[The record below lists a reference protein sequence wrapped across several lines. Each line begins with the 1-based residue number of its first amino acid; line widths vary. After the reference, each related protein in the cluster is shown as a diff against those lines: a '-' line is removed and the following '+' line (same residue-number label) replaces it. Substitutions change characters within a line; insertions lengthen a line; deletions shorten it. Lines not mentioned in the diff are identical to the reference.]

1 MPGLVVKTIQNT
13 TAMRQT
19 ALKLYDLGKPQV
31 MKTVGEMMRD
41 YFTPFVPMRTGKL
54 RKSARYRV
62 SYGYV
67 SLSWGNNKNTAEYAP
82 YQYGGIV
89 YKTNFPVY
97 SNGSFMGWRSK
108 RGATKVPARD
118 DSGRLKEL
126 GVQRDILVKYG
137 KTYTLVHLGYRTP
150 GTHHHWVEYGR
161 SAPQYNKFRRDL
173 IKYMKS
179 NL

>member
-31 MKTVGEMMRD
+31 MQTVGEMMRD
-41 YFTPFVPMRTGKL
+41 YFNQFVPMRTGAL
-54 RKSARYRV
+54 RKSVRYRV

-67 SLSWGNNKNTAEYAP
+67 GLSWGNTKNTAKYAQ
-82 YQYGGIV
+82 YQYGGVV
-89 YKTNFPVY
+89 YKNNFPVFKDG
-97 SNGSFMGWRSK
+97 NFIGWRSK
-108 RGATKVPARD
+108 SGALKVPAFD
-118 DSGRLKEL
+118 DFGNLKEL
-126 GVQRDILVKYG
+126 GVQRDVLLKHG

-161 SAPQYNKFRRDL
+161 SDPQYNKFRRDL